1 MYEPPPP
8 YRAVEPPQ
16 HQAALLHTT
25 PPAPTSVDT
34 TVVAIPTQQDVSR
47 RVVLP
52 TDTPTITSPNH
63 KYNKNNHHMR
73 QQLGEVMVDV
83 MHNVSVEHRQTGR
96 SVLFNNQLG
105 DVTRRTTIVT
115 TV

>member
-16 HQAALLHTT
+16 DQAALLHTT

-96 SVLFNNQLG
+96 SILFNNQLG

>member
-16 HQAALLHTT
+16 DQAALLHTT

-34 TVVAIPTQQDVSR
+34 TVVAIPTQDVSR
-47 RVVLP
+47 RLVLP
-52 TDTPTITSPNH
+52 TDTPTSTSPNH

-83 MHNVSVEHRQTGR
+83 MHNISVEHRQRGR